1 MFIEGFESIQGQ
13 LFAATV
19 AIVTSSM
26 FIAASLAP
34 GAII

>member
-1 MFIEGFESIQGQ
+1 MFIAGLESIQGQ
-13 LFAATV
+13 LFTTVV

-34 GAII
+34 SAIV